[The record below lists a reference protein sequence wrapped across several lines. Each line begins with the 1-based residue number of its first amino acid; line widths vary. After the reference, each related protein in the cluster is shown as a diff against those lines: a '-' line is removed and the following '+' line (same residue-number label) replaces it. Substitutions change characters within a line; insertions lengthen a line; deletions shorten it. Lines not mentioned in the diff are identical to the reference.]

1 MESVNTPIS
10 AEAVALLQWLRD
22 SVIASLY
29 AAETVEQTE
38 RAAEQLRLVEEA
50 MLFAARQQM
59 AAAGLL

>member
-29 AAETVEQTE
+29 AAETVEQAE
-38 RAAEQLRLVEEA
+38 RAAEQLLLVEEA

-59 AAAGLL
+59 TEAGLL